1 MSGGYARTI
10 NYPVTFGA
18 MYTVSVPLSTSSMTE
33 FASGNVRADWNVV
46 NCIGNDFVAGGTA
59 GGVGVV
65 GGDPGG
71 DGGTAP
77 GPDGGAGGAGGVS
90 GVSDGVNGQTPGGG
104 GGGSNLTP
112 GLVAGTGGG
121 ARIRLTYGSVVP
133 LNPPQQEPRYVPPER
148 SFDPVNGSAIATP
161 CGSPVEILIGFDYK
175 RRNSNPIIFR
185 NTLGTWPDLSHPAVQ
200 VTMYLQTRADPVPVV
215 GQVDIPTGT
224 GAQVSFEVASEL
236 TATLIRSRG
245 VGLYVKATMPD
256 DTYFPLVLAGLRVC
270 DPLEHDLSAS
280 WLVPDQDQE
289 FLIGC
294 DYLNANG
301 NGVVIENPEGTWPSL
316 KGATVVLVLQG
327 DGEPETIIGVV
338 DSPFGVDSRVHFDVP
353 KSITSAHA
361 PQTMTAEGVPCRCYV
376 KAILSTGD
384 TVPLSAG
391 NLRWRDPLEPD

>member
-1 MSGGYARTI
+1 MRDVLAVFSNVSGFSPSA
-10 NYPVTFGA
+10 
-18 MYTVSVPLSTSSMTE
+18 VPGQAYLPQILE
-33 FASGNVRADWNVV
+33 NV
-46 NCIGNDFVAGGTA
+46 GGTDRWA
-59 GGVGVV
+59 
-65 GGDPGG
+65 
-71 DGGTAP
+71 
-77 GPDGGAGGAGGVS
+77 
-90 GVSDGVNGQTPGGG
+90 
-104 GGGSNLTP
+104 GSNLSSNTQYFSQVVLNHGP
-112 GLVAGTGGG
+112 SSIGQGTGWYFQFGSG
-121 ARIRLTYGSVVP
+121 PNYATLTNETSTVLNWTFTSIDGSFDVVVYLYPTTP
-133 LNPPQQEPRYVPPER
+133 LVTPQAEPAYVPAER
-148 SFDPVNGSAIATP
+148 SFDPINGSAIATP
-161 CGSPVEILIGFDYK
+161 CGNPVEVLIGFDYK
-175 RRNSNPIIFR
+175 RRNSTPIIFR

-200 VTMYLQTRADPVPVV
+200 VTMYLQTRAAPIPVV
-215 GQVDIPTGT
+215 GQVDIPVGT
-224 GAQVSFEVASEL
+224 GAQVSFEIASEL

-280 WLVPDQDQE
+280 WPVPDQDQE

-327 DGEPETIIGVV
+327 DGEPEEIVGVV
-338 DSPFGVDSRVHFDVP
+338 DSPFGVDSRVHFDIP

-384 TVPLSAG
+384 TVPLSSG
-391 NLRWRDPLEPD
+391 NLRWRDPLEPE